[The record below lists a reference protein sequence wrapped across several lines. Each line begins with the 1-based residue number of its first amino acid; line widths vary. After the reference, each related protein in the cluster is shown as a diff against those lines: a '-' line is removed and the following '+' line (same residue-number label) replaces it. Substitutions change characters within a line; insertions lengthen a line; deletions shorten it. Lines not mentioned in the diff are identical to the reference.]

1 MDEPYDDFMVR
12 IREMSS
18 AKYRPLGFENPRA
31 SSSAKMTGTKVNAA
45 RRAAKSEVVALF
57 GRGKSDEE
65 IAESLGLSVGEVQS
79 LRVMKIGR
87 G

>member
-1 MDEPYDDFMVR
+1 MDEPYDHFMAR

-18 AKYRPLGFENPRA
+18 ASYRPMGLDIRA
-31 SSSAKMTGTKVNAA
+31 STSEKMNGTKVNAA

-65 IAESLGLSVGEVQS
+65 IAESLGLSVDQVKS
-79 LRVMKIGR
+79 LRMMRLG
-87 G
+87 

>member
-1 MDEPYDDFMVR
+1 MDETHDHFMSR

-18 AKYRPLGFENPRA
+18 ASYRPMGLDIRA
-31 SSSAKMTGTKVNAA
+31 STSAKMNGTKVNAA

-65 IAESLGLSVGEVQS
+65 IAESLGLSVDQVKS
-79 LRVMKIGR
+79 LRMMRLG
-87 G
+87 

>member
-1 MDEPYDDFMVR
+1 MDETHDDFMAR

-18 AKYRPLGFENPRA
+18 AKYRPLGLENPRA

-65 IAESLGLSVGEVQS
+65 IAAQLGLSVDQVKS
-79 LRVMKIGR
+79 LRMMRLG
-87 G
+87 